1 MMYFL
6 NFFIIVIFSGFWVY
20 YLDTMFVR
28 YSYLPILNILIRNRV
43 PTLVVFF
50 FFLIFSVLSLTLS
63 LRKTNDNRRKRLDIY
78 QQ

>member
-6 NFFIIVIFSGFWVY
+6 NFFIIVIFSGLWVD

-50 FFLIFSVLSLTLS
+50 FLIFSVLSLTLS